1 MKTNN
6 NTKFMPLRLAAFMLV
21 SKNFLSKLFNSLF
34 KQNMIM
40 YYLIKRQISASYSN
54 RPRKMNCLT
63 LFFCCLSYT
72 LSMAQ
77 IIVNPVFDRTD
88 NYKFRV
94 NKVEIA
100 KDTTRVYCTYSADE
114 YSWANISKNTYL
126 ESVRNGKKY
135 PIIKVAGLPFSP
147 DKKHFT
153 CAEEIP
159 VILYFPHIVSDK
171 ISIIESESEEAFN
184 IYGIDLNSSYDTS
197 YTAEDIYNYYC
208 SAEKKEEE
216 MDWRTATQYFL
227 KQLEASN
234 YVEGRKSFASACSMY
249 NLTMT
254 FSNLEDYGK
263 VIEWGKKAIDILRVL
278 PQDSVY
284 LDFLARAYGNVGTA
298 YYVLKKPDMATEYME
313 LSLATRRLKEGVG
326 RLNYEE
332 YLSKMAAKYYYEE
345 NYPRAM
351 LYGRETV
358 DIYEKKYSEN
368 PYMYQCVY
376 LYSLINLCGYYQSMT
391 KLNEAV
397 SIGKR
402 ALELSEKGVCDDDV
416 LLKFAIYNSLG
427 GALVNDGKIDEGICL
442 LETALT
448 AAKKDNLNNEEGIL
462 SSRLQLASAYLY
474 YKNDTLRALNEYQ
487 TILKQ
492 IEDSMSVGKK
502 DYLAYPIVLEKMYE
516 IYRWN
521 NPDIAMLY
529 LNKAINVQKEWNGDK
544 SIAYANLLLDK
555 IKNIWV
561 EALAEKNNT
570 DSLLLFVN
578 QSSEII
584 KRHINNSAYNMSR
597 SERHLYWQK
606 YEDFFTWLIPTINS
620 ILNSDESNSL
630 AYNAALFNKGMLLS
644 SEKEFRDVILSSND
658 ESLIELYKVYV
669 NNLSFLEEQYGYKS
683 SEKIDS
689 LNKLIQENEYLLSQK
704 TTRLNKLF
712 KGNNFTWKDVRDHLK
727 DGDVA
732 FEIVSFEN
740 LGGSIDYYAY
750 AISPKCDSP
759 QQIAFCDENTLKD
772 LFYADSIDY
781 KTISSIIW
789 GNQRLNEIM
798 QGAKNIYFS
807 ASGLLNIIGIEY
819 LPISNEQ
826 YIFDKYNIFRLS
838 STRELCYNRQFTE
851 PQKVCLFG
859 GLDYNNSTDIDVIND
874 EHKMALLR
882 SVTDSI
888 VRRGGF
894 DPLPGSKMEIDQIR
908 DEIVQNHLACDVF
921 TNSDGTEWA
930 FKNISSTP
938 VDIIHLS
945 THGMYIPNENDN
957 LRKNNKLSFF
967 LSGEST
973 GVDEETQS
981 LSHSFLVM
989 SGGNKIMFKDSV
1001 LNSRE
1006 DGILTA
1012 LEVSHLDFSN
1022 LDMVVLS
1029 ACQTALG
1036 LIESDGVYGL
1046 QRGFKK
1052 AGANTILMSL
1062 DKVDDEATR
1071 ILMVEFYRNLMNG
1084 KTKHQS
1090 LMEAQQHLR
1099 HVENGKYDD
1108 PKYWAS
1114 FIMLDGLN

>member
-1 MKTNN
+1 
-6 NTKFMPLRLAAFMLV
+6 MPLRLAAFMLV
-21 SKNFLSKLFNSLF
+21 SKNFLSKLFNYLF

-63 LFFCCLSYT
+63 LFFCCFCYT

-88 NYKFRV
+88 VYKFRV

-114 YSWANISKNTYL
+114 HSWANISKNTYL
-126 ESVRNGKKY
+126 ECVRNGMKY

-147 DKKHFT
+147 DKKHFA

-159 VILYFPHIVSDK
+159 VVLYFPHIVSDK
-171 ISIIESESEEAFN
+171 ISIIESEDEKSFN
-184 IYGIDLNSSYDTS
+184 IYGIDLNSSYETS
-197 YTAEDIYNYYC
+197 YTAEDIYNYYS

-216 MDWRTATQYFL
+216 MDWKTAIQYYL

-254 FSNLEDYGK
+254 FFNLEDYGK

-278 PQDSVY
+278 PQDSVC

-298 YYVLKKPDMATEYME
+298 YYALEKPDMATEYME
-313 LSLATRRLKEGVG
+313 LSLASRRLKESVG

-332 YLSKMAAKYYYEE
+332 YLSVMANNYYYEE

-368 PYMYQCVY
+368 PYKYQCVY
-376 LYSLINLCGYYQSMT
+376 LNSLINLCVYYQRMA

-416 LLKFAIYNSLG
+416 WLKFAIYNNLG
-427 GALVNDGKIDEGICL
+427 GALVNDGKIDEGIYL

-448 AAKKDNLNNEEGIL
+448 AVKKDNLNNEAGIL

-502 DYLAYPIVLEKMYE
+502 DYPTYTTVLEKMYE

-521 NPDIAMLY
+521 KPDIAMLY

-555 IKNIWV
+555 IKNIWI
-561 EALAEKNNT
+561 ESLAEENNI

-578 QSSEII
+578 QSFDII
-584 KRHINNSAYNMSR
+584 KRHINNSSVNMSR

-606 YEDFFTWLIPTINS
+606 YENFFIWFIPTINS
-620 ILNSDESNSL
+620 ILNTNESNSL
-630 AYNAALFNKGMLLS
+630 AYNAALFYKGMLLS
-644 SEKEFRDVILSSND
+644 SEKEFRDLILSSND

-669 NNLSFLEEQYGYKS
+669 NNLSFLEDQYGHMS
-683 SEKIDS
+683 SEKLDS
-689 LNKLIQENEYLLSQK
+689 IKRIIQDNEYLLSK
-704 TTRLNKLF
+704 KITSFNKQIR
-712 KGNNFTWKDVRDHLK
+712 GNNYTWKDVRDNLK

-740 LGGSIDYYAY
+740 LGGAIDYYAY

-759 QQIAFCDENTLKD
+759 QQIAICDENTLKE
-772 LFYADSIDY
+772 LLYANSIDY
-781 KTISSIIW
+781 KTISKIIW
-789 GNQRLNEIM
+789 GNQRLNDIL

-819 LPISNEQ
+819 LPVSNGQ
-826 YIFDKYNIFRLS
+826 YIFDKYNIYRLS
-838 STRELCYNRQFTE
+838 STRELCYKRQFVT
-851 PQKVCLFG
+851 PQKICLFG
-859 GLDYNNSTDIDVIND
+859 GLDYNNSKGVDVINS
-874 EHKMALLR
+874 EQGLVL
-882 SVTDSI
+882 SQSITDSI

-908 DEIVQNHLACDVF
+908 SEIMHNHLDCEVF
-921 TNSDGTEWA
+921 TGSDGTEESL
-930 FKNISSTP
+930 KSISSTP

-945 THGMYIPNENDN
+945 THGMYIQNEIDES
-957 LRKNNKLSFF
+957 RHNNKYGLFM
-967 LSGEST
+967 LGEST
-973 GVDEETQS
+973 DVDKEMLS
-981 LSHSFLVM
+981 LSRSFLVM

-1001 LNSRE
+1001 PNNRE

-1036 LIESDGVYGL
+1036 AIESDGVYGL

-1090 LMEAQQHLR
+1090 LQEAQQYLR
-1099 HVENGKYDD
+1099 KVDNGKYDD

-1114 FIMLDGLN
+1114 FIMLDGLNL